1 MAKTAPSPPSN
12 SRVLIILFLLL
23 STAPKPSH
31 SPSYSSYRSLVSLAH
46 SLTTRVANLRAS
58 RGDIS
63 GSHRARLIAQ
73 HLERGLG
80 LGFLGFTWSGGWDY
94 LKNYAWSLWR
104 DVNYADL
111 YGAVSDANK
120 LLSSLGELTRLGS
133 DAARAAWV
141 GRNYQNFLGISNSL
155 FQRLLKVFRQR
166 GALREVVET
175 VQIEVAEGGL
185 LRDCLEVGGND
196 MKGLLQIFREL
207 ALQFYSTSGDD
218 L

>member
-1 MAKTAPSPPSN
+1 MAKTAPSPST

-31 SPSYSSYRSLVSLAH
+31 SLSYSSYRTLVSLAH
-46 SLTTRVANLRAS
+46 SLMTRVANLRAS

-63 GSHRARLIAQ
+63 GSHRARLFAQ
-73 HLERGLG
+73 YLERGLG
-80 LGFLGFTWSGGWDY
+80 LGFLGFARSVGWDY
-94 LKNYAWSLWR
+94 LKNYAWR
-104 DVNYADL
+104 DMNYADL

-155 FQRLLKVFRQR
+155 FQSLLKVFRQP

-196 MKGLLQIFREL
+196 MKGLLQIFREW

-218 L
+218 QRDDL

>member
-1 MAKTAPSPPSN
+1 MAKIAPPPST

-31 SPSYSSYRSLVSLAH
+31 SLSYLSYRTLFSLSH
-46 SLTTRVANLRAS
+46 SLMTRVANLRAS

-63 GSHRARLIAQ
+63 GSHRAKLIAQ
-73 HLERGLG
+73 RLEGGLG
-80 LGFLGFTWSGGWDY
+80 LGFLGFTWSAGWDY
-94 LKNYAWSLWR
+94 LKNYAWR
-104 DVNYADL
+104 NVNYADL

-133 DAARAAWV
+133 DAERAAWV
-141 GRNYQNFLGISNSL
+141 GRNYQNFLGISNAL
-155 FQRLLKVFRQR
+155 FQRLLEVFRQP

-175 VQIEVAEGGL
+175 VQREVEDGGL
-185 LRDCLEVGGND
+185 LRDCFEVGAND

-218 L
+218 RRDDL